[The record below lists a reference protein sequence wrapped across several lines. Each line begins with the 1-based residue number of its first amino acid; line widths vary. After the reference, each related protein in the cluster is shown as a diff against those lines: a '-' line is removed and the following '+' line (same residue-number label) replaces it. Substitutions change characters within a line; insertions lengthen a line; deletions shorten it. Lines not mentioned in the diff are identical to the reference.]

1 MALQEA
7 NTRTF
12 FYILE
17 RSYSSVDS
25 QPPQY
30 VASAP
35 EFCTAPKF
43 APIVS
48 TGSNEREALN
58 RLKYHIKVF
67 TCCLLM
73 HNVCAKKLSSY
84 CLCAAESTVGSW
96 SKGHQQGP
104 CTWYKSL
111 EHYLEVDGGTAEDCE
126 DIIVIYPV
134 LGMPDRLPCWDVI
147 DFLTSKD
154 HAHDHTSGDDIII
167 P

>member
-1 MALQEA
+1 MALQET

-12 FYILE
+12 FYTRE
-17 RSYSSVDS
+17 RTYSSVDS

-35 EFCTAPKF
+35 EFCTAPM
-43 APIVS
+43 VS

-84 CLCAAESTVGSW
+84 CLCAAKSTVGSW
-96 SKGHQQGP
+96 SKGISRMIQ
-104 CTWYKSL
+104 
-111 EHYLEVDGGTAEDCE
+111 
-126 DIIVIYPV
+126 V
-134 LGMPDRLPCWDVI
+134 LGALP
-147 DFLTSKD
+147 
-154 HAHDHTSGDDIII
+154 
-167 P
+167 